1 MGEMLALPAA
11 TVKPP
16 TPPWVAAVLV
26 RRAKLLVEHANGVL
40 SRQAGLGTAVAEADR
55 LYKTAVE
62 DLTRATKLR
71 PPPPRLLLG
80 EALLCR
86 GQLEGRVA
94 RKRALADLATASA
107 LLPTDA
113 RPCMARGML
122 LEGQVSPATRRVMR
136 SMHRVAPCIIASR
149 TASCVPPPC
158 VTLPCV
164 APPCVAPRIIAP
176 YAILDGA
183 GRALRCTGRVPK
195 GKQPH
200 ALRLPAGG
208 DGTDPPQLARRG
220 ARRHLL
226 PHPRHTAGPALP
238 ARARAARRL
247 PATAG

>member
-1 MGEMLALPAA
+1 MGLQHSATCYIPLHPPAAPHIPLHPIQVSLLHSYDVVRDGDGTAALAAAIEHMGEMLALPAA

-149 TASCVPPPC
+149 TASCVPPSC

-176 YAILDGA
+176 YA
-183 GRALRCTGRVPK
+183 
-195 GKQPH
+195 H
-200 ALRLPAGG
+200 S
-208 DGTDPPQLARRG
+208 
-220 ARRHLL
+220 
-226 PHPRHTAGPALP
+226 
-238 ARARAARRL
+238 
-247 PATAG
+247 